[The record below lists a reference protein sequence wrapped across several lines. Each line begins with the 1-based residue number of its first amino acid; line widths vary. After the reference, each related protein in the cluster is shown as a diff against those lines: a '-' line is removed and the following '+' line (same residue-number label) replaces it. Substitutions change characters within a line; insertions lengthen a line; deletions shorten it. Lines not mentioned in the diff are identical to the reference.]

1 MYILCIYV
9 INTESEVLGYQIM
22 GEGGGEEK
30 GEDSTQT
37 LPPWRG
43 LKLAYLHSTHIDELR
58 ILLAYSDI
66 WIFCQ

>member
-1 MYILCIYV
+1 MYLCNKYRIRSSWVPNY
-9 INTESEVLGYQIM
+9 GR
-22 GEGGGEEK
+22 GGGK

-37 LPPWRG
+37 PPPWRG